1 MAPQTK
7 WTDEKLRELQKM
19 LDSRMEYGDIA
30 TAYGITVHSLY
41 NVIWMFALTGKAV
54 DWERKN

>member
-30 TAYGITVHSLY
+30 TAYGITVH
-41 NVIWMFALTGKAV
+41 
-54 DWERKN
+54 